1 MPGTTTRLGL
11 NKALGSDNA
20 RDYLKTSLAVSL
32 DVLDGAIGP
41 ANLLTNGGFEVNQR
55 GGTVT
60 ANNAY
65 AHDRWQHLL
74 GGTSTGTITDET
86 TTVDT
91 GSGHALKWVYT
102 HGSAVSSIDQ
112 KVEDYLQ
119 LRGRT
124 VSFRIRV
131 RQGVASTVRAYV
143 SDSGTKTYSATQA
156 TTGAYL
162 TFAVT
167 LAIGAA
173 ATSVRVGVEISA
185 SDTVYLDNAS
195 LVEGSTAVPYVPLH
209 PADDLAR
216 CLRYY
221 EVLGSGQTGEVFAV
235 GQATSAT
242 AVSMRIAYAAKAVV
256 PTITVTAAGDF
267 GALTATGAAANAF
280 TGLSAVGPGLHQS
293 ALSGT
298 GSSGLVAGNAAYVQ
312 QLNTNARVRIEA
324 NP

>member
-1 MPGTTTRLGL
+1 MTATTTRLGL
-11 NKALGSDNA
+11 LKGIGSDNA
-20 RDYLKTSLAVSL
+20 RDYLKTSLAASL

-41 ANLLTNGGFEVNQR
+41 ADLLTNGGFEVNQR

-86 TTVDT
+86 TIVDT

-102 HGSAVSSIDQ
+102 QGTANSSIDQ
-112 KVEDYLQ
+112 KIEDYLS

-131 RQGVASTVRAYV
+131 RQGVASTVRAYI

-156 TTGAYL
+156 TTGSYL
-162 TFAVT
+162 TFTIT

-173 ATSVRVGVEISA
+173 ATSVRVGVELSA

-195 LVEGSTAVPYVPLH
+195 LVEGATAVPYVPLH
-209 PADDLAR
+209 PAENLAR
-216 CLRYY
+216 CERYL
-221 EVLGSGQTGEVFAV
+221 ERIGGDA
-235 GQATSAT
+235 ATFEPIGIGYCLSTTVARL
-242 AVSMRIAYAAKAVV
+242 APVWRVEKAVT
-256 PTITVTAAGDF
+256 PTITFSTAGHF
-267 GALTATGAAANAF
+267 RVLTAGA
-280 TGLSAVGPGLHQS
+280 TTVT
-293 ALSGT
+293 GT
-298 GSSGLVAGNAAYVQ
+298 GSANVSKKSGLLDFTVASGLTAGDGCAVTSQNASAN
-312 QLNTNARVRIEA
+312 LTIEA